1 MLTKQVKSC
10 DLEHTTN
17 DFGRVITLQYPG
29 SLPIFTAIRRASSL
43 VSSLADD
50 PIGLSCRFCYY
61 RRKRRPIWEEGME
74 WFKQKTSIAGVQVS
88 NWMIVLGAIIIVLLI
103 VQNSH

>member
-1 MLTKQVKSC
+1 VRTKAYNQKNPSKVENSAPNIPKI
-10 DLEHTTN
+10 E
-17 DFGRVITLQYPG
+17 IG
-29 SLPIFTAIRRASSL
+29 SLWFAIIAERG
-43 VSSLADD
+43 
-50 PIGLSCRFCYY
+50 GLCG
-61 RRKRRPIWEEGME
+61 RKAME